1 MDAARRL
8 QDLTR
13 IGAMALVVALPL
25 FAGYM
30 FVPRQLICALAVAV
44 LALLA
49 CVGAL
54 LSRRGG
60 QARSRAVEWTL
71 AFFLVWLMIATTK
84 GVGLHAGI
92 IAVLQALG
100 YVAFMLLWTDLFREG
115 AWRRLGWMS
124 IAAGGAVAGF
134 FGLRDWTQTAVF
146 QGDLSWRTFGTFYN
160 PNCLAGYLVVALPAA
175 ILVLIMAWRAAT
187 SPDRPDRPRLE
198 LILAGFALLIPTLT
212 IFLTASRAGVL
223 GAMLG
228 LFVLAIAMPTRIH
241 RHWLVVAALGL
252 VALVMI
258 APPLR
263 NRMLSL
269 ATQSHSAVFRWYTW
283 QGTADMIMAHPVT
296 GFGPGSFEESYQR
309 YAQTGFTRMAHQTP
323 LQIAAEAGLPA
334 LLAALLALGLI
345 VRELVRGLRRGGERA
360 FGVAAGLAALAALGF
375 QNLADYTWY
384 IPAVGLTLSALV
396 GLARAEALPDTD
408 DAPRRPARLWLG
420 LVACLL
426 VMGGCAVGLQA
437 QGLADR
443 GRAALARGS
452 YRVAGGWLGQATK
465 LDPYDPAILEE
476 LAQALAGQ
484 GTPASAQASVRT
496 RQRVAELCPFR
507 AGNYLGLAWLYDALG
522 EPESAIASARDA
534 VYAAPNNP
542 RGYATRA
549 RLLIADGR
557 DDEALEVYRELEE
570 VYHSP
575 VGKYQAVE
583 EASDYAYAEAWVALG
598 REALESGEPA
608 RAREYLRD
616 AIDEAGE
623 YARLQRAREKTLR
636 LLGDWDER
644 RVAEAER
651 LEALA
656 KLLLRDAGGHIEE

>member
-1 MDAARRL
+1 
-8 QDLTR
+8 
-13 IGAMALVVALPL
+13 MALVVTLPL

-30 FVPRQLICALAVAV
+30 FVPRQLTSVLAVTV
-44 LALLA
+44 LVLLA

-54 LSRRGG
+54 LSRRGAP
-60 QARSRAVEWTL
+60 ARSRTVEWTL
-71 AFFLVWLMIATTK
+71 AFFVVWLMIATAR

-115 AWRRLGWMS
+115 SWRRLGWMS

-134 FGLRDWTQTAVF
+134 FGLRDWTQTAIF

-160 PNCLAGYLVVALPAA
+160 PNCLAGYLAIALPAA

-198 LILAGFALLIPTLT
+198 LILAGFALLIPALT

-223 GAMLG
+223 GAALG
-228 LFVLAIAMPTRIH
+228 IFVLAIAMPTRI
-241 RHWLVVAALGL
+241 RVRWLVVVALGL
-252 VALVMI
+252 AALVMI

-263 NRMLSL
+263 NRVLSL

-283 QGTADMIMAHPVT
+283 QGTADMIIARPVT

-309 YAQTGFTRMAHQTP
+309 YAHTGFTRMAHQTP

-334 LLAALLALGLI
+334 LIAALFALGVI
-345 VRELVRGLRRGGERA
+345 VRELVRRLRLGGERA
-360 FGVAAGLAALAALGF
+360 FGAAAGLAALTALGF

-384 IPAVGLTLSALV
+384 IPAVGLTISALV
-396 GLARAEALPDTD
+396 GLARAESLPDAD
-408 DAPRRPARLWLG
+408 DAPRRPAKLWLG
-420 LVACLL
+420 IIACLL
-426 VMGGCAVGLQA
+426 VIIVCVVGLRA

-443 GRAALARGS
+443 GRVALARGS
-452 YRVAGGWLGQATK
+452 YRVAGGWLGQAAK

-496 RQRVAELCPFR
+496 RERVAKLCPFR
-507 AGNYLGLAWLYDALG
+507 AGNYLGLAWLHEAMG
-522 EPESAIASARDA
+522 EPEAAIASARDA

-542 RGYATRA
+542 RGYATLA

-557 DDEALEVYRELEE
+557 DDEAMEVYHKLEE
-570 VYHSP
+570 VYRSP

-583 EASDYAYAEAWVALG
+583 EAMDYAYAEAWVALG
-598 REALESGEPA
+598 REALDAGDKNQ
-608 RAREYLRD
+608 AREYLRD
-616 AIDEAGE
+616 AIEEAGE

-636 LLGDWDER
+636 LLGNWDER

-656 KLLLRDAGGHIEE
+656 KLLLRDAGGQIEE